1 MTDGSL
7 LARIHALDLHLQAAL
22 DAALVGTGTT
32 SAQWRVLDA
41 ALNVPGSSSAE
52 LARACQVTP
61 QTMHQ
66 LVSHLAD
73 AGLLVRKPHPVHG
86 RIQQLYCSNAG
97 ELRHAEGALA
107 AAGVEDRLL
116 MALGEEDCVAFAR
129 FVSLALGALRRS

>member
-1 MTDGSL
+1 MGSDSL
-7 LARIHALDLHLQAAL
+7 IAQVHLLDLQVQGAV
-22 DAALVGTGTT
+22 DAALLETGVT

-41 ALNVPGSSSAE
+41 ALNAPGSSSAE

-73 AGLLVRKPHPVHG
+73 AGLLVRRPHPVHG

-107 AAGVEDRLL
+107 VAGVEERLL
-116 MALGEEDCVAFAR
+116 MAFPDEDRAAFAR
-129 FVSLALGALRRS
+129 FVSLALGALRRP